1 MLGLGV
7 PEERICLLHLAA
19 TLVTPRMLIRRA
31 AKRHRWDD
39 RPATRRLK

>member
-19 TLVTPRMLIRRA
+19 TLVTIRRA
-31 AKRHRWDD
+31 TKCYRWDD
-39 RPATRRLK
+39 RLATRRLK